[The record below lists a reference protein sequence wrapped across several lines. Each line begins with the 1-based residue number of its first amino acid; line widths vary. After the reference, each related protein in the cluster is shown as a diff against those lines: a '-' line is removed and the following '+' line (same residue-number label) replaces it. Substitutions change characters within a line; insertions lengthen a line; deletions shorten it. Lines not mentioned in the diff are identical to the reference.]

1 MKNVRVLIMMS
12 VAALIGLSSCE
23 KSDDLSDSTFEGT
36 YRGSLTYESSL
47 KSSSVAS
54 NGISEATAEISDLG
68 DGQIEVHCFGEE
80 MDTTFIL
87 NGYEHDNMLMVC
99 LDGEAFE
106 GMYGHMMGGGHMN
119 NSQNHSGGMMGDDN
133 HSNTAWT
140 DHMDRE
146 HSEGDE
152 HFGGFNMT
160 DQTEIIISMEE
171 SNNFTLCVKNN

>member
-47 KSSSVAS
+47 KSSPVAS
-54 NGISEATAEISDLG
+54 NGMSEATAEISDLG

-106 GMYGHMMGGGHMN
+106 RMYGHMMGGGHMN
-119 NSQNHSGGMMGDDN
+119 NNHSGGMMGG
-133 HSNTAWT
+133 HSNGNTAWT

-160 DQTEIIISMEE
+160 DHTFDYTIKAGHGDYHFIG
-171 SNNFTLCVKNN
+171 TRK

>member
-1 MKNVRVLIMMS
+1 MKNARVLVMMS

-23 KSDDLSDSTFEGT
+23 ESADLSDSTFEGT

-47 KSSSVAS
+47 KSSPIAS
-54 NGISEATAEISDLG
+54 NGASEATAEISDLG

-106 GMYGHMMGGGHMN
+106 GMYGHMMGGGHKN
-119 NSQNHSGGMMGDDN
+119 NNHSGGMMGDHN
-133 HSNTAWT
+133 NRNTEWM
-140 DHMDRE
+140 DHMDSE

-160 DQTEIIISMEE
+160 DHTFDYTIKAGNGDYHFIGTRI
-171 SNNFTLCVKNN
+171 

>member
-1 MKNVRVLIMMS
+1 MKNARVLVMMS

-23 KSDDLSDSTFEGT
+23 KSADLPDSTFEGT
-36 YRGSLTYESSL
+36 YRGTLTYESSL
-47 KSSSVAS
+47 KSSPVAS

-68 DGQIEVHCFGEE
+68 DGQLEVHCFGDK

-87 NGYEHDNMLMVC
+87 NWYEHNNMIMVC

-106 GMYGHMMGGGHMN
+106 RMYGHMMGGGHMN
-119 NSQNHSGGMMGDDN
+119 NSQNHSGGMMGGHN
-133 HSNTAWT
+133 NGNTGWM
-140 DHMDRE
+140 DHMNRE

-160 DQTEIIISMEE
+160 DHSFDYTIKAGDGDY
-171 SNNFTLCVKNN
+171 NFKGRKI

>member
-1 MKNVRVLIMMS
+1 MKNARVLLMMS

-47 KSSSVAS
+47 KSSPVAS
-54 NGISEATAEISDLG
+54 NGVSEATAEISDLG
-68 DGQIEVHCFGEE
+68 DGQIEVHCFGVE

-106 GMYGHMMGGGHMN
+106 GMYGHMMGGGNMHN
-119 NSQNHSGGMMGDDN
+119 NQNHSGGMMGGNDN
-133 HSNTAWT
+133 SNTAWM
-140 DHMDRE
+140 DHMDSE
-146 HSEGDE
+146 HGEGDE

-160 DQTEIIISMEE
+160 EHTFEYTMQTG
-171 SNNFTLCVKNN
+171 NGDYHFQGTKR

>member
-1 MKNVRVLIMMS
+1 M
-12 VAALIGLSSCE
+12 
-23 KSDDLSDSTFEGT
+23 
-36 YRGSLTYESSL
+36 
-47 KSSSVAS
+47 
-54 NGISEATAEISDLG
+54 G

-87 NGYEHDNMLMVC
+87 NGYKHDNMLMVC

-119 NSQNHSGGMMGDDN
+119 NNHSGGMMDGHNDR
-133 HSNTAWT
+133 NTEWM

-146 HSEGDE
+146 HSKGDE

-160 DQTEIIISMEE
+160 EHTFDYTIKAG
-171 SNNFTLCVKNN
+171 NGDYHFTGTKK